1 MGYFFNS
8 LLKYGFQ
15 KKENGGGG
23 GEITVD
29 SELSENSKNPVQNKV
44 ITSTLQKKITKFF
57 SANDNL
63 EPGEI
68 AQYQGEDDSVNGL
81 KNGFFYKKETT
92 AGLVLPVG
100 TKVFKDFSFIT
111 YKREPILYLID
122 VWNNPQ
128 INTFWGYNID
138 NKSYYIQ
145 VFPEGFNLEE
155 IPEPFKTAFAPF
167 SELSPYELITK
178 SYLTQLQA
186 TGAQNAPAP
195 IEPQSYD
202 FYFSQSTTPNWVFGN
217 EHNIMLCCDPE
228 GNRYINNGMTLFL
241 LDDNNKLHPTT
252 YFDNRGVRLSLFNEE
267 TTEEI
272 NFLKVTFTQVDTQPQ
287 PQQPQTEKNIFV
299 VNAQSINTNINECL
313 SVLTELKTNDLI
325 IFSDIDETK
334 IYNYTYNS
342 TTKNFKGNADFDLI
356 FRYAGNGEFKPIS
369 FSPIL
374 V

>member
-44 ITSTLQKKITKFF
+44 ITSTLQKKVTKFF

-68 AQYQGEDDSVNGL
+68 AQYQGEDDSANGL

-100 TKVFKDFSFIT
+100 TKIKKYYAAGPAV
-111 YKREPILYLID
+111 LYLISS
-122 VWNNPQ
+122 WNNPIVNLWEQ
-128 INTFWGYNID
+128 FNNID
-138 NKSYYIQ
+138 GNNYTVQ
-145 VFPEGFNLEE
+145 VLSKNFDVST
-155 IPEPFKTAFAPF
+155 IPEPFKTALLPI
-167 SELSPYELITK
+167 SEPMYEREVH
-178 SYLTQLQA
+178 LTQLQA
-186 TGAQNAPAP
+186 KGSFNYQRSINPF
-195 IEPQSYD
+195 D
-202 FYFSQSTTPNWVFGN
+202 FSIFEGLKPSPSFS
-217 EHNIMLCCDPE
+217 HNIHDLIYCCDND
-228 GNRYINNGMTLFL
+228 GNRYITNGLTLWE
-241 LDDNNKLHPTT
+241 LDENNKVKGTLYDDGDGAT
-252 YFDNRGVRLSLFNEE
+252 LSQFRYE

-272 NFLKVTFTQVDTQPQ
+272 NFSKVTFTQVDTQPQ

-299 VNAQSINTNINECL
+299 VNAQTINTNINECL

-334 IYNYTYNS
+334 IYNYTFNGIV
-342 TTKNFKGNADFDLI
+342 KNFKGNADFDLI

>member
-1 MGYFFNS
+1 MSYEYNP
-8 LLKYGFQ
+8 LLKLNFQ
-15 KKENGGGG
+15 KKSEVTPSDISRLE
-23 GEITVD
+23 GEISD
-29 SELSENSKNPVQNKV
+29 VQ
-44 ITSTLQKKITKFF
+44 TSVTDLQQKKVTKFF

-68 AQYQGEDDSVNGL
+68 AQYQGEDDSANGL
-81 KNGFFYKKETT
+81 QNGFFYKKETT

-128 INTFWGYNID
+128 INTFLRYNID

-145 VFPEGFNLEE
+145 IFPEGFNLEE

-186 TGAQNAPAP
+186 TGAQNAPTP

-252 YFDNRGVRLSLFNEE
+252 YFDNRGVRLRLFNEE

-272 NFLKVTFTQVDTQPQ
+272 NFSKVTFTQTDSQPR
-287 PQQPQTEKNIFV
+287 TVFV

-313 SVLTELKTNDLI
+313 AVLTELKTNDLI
-325 IFSDIDETK
+325 ILSDIDETK
-334 IYNYTYNS
+334 IYYYTLNN
-342 TTKNFKGNADFDLI
+342 TTKQIKGNADFDLL
-356 FRYAGNGEFKPIS
+356 FRYIGNSEFKPIA
-369 FSPIL
+369 FSPIF
-374 V
+374 